1 MEARRFRLMWLI
13 VLLLTETQYTKASPQ
28 TFTVGKEQ
36 EPEFS
41 KAVPNVTVSVGRD
54 AKLPCVVD
62 NLGSY
67 GVAWLRVESK
77 TILTIRHNVITGNY
91 RIDLS
96 HGDRRNWILH
106 IKNVQESDRGG
117 YMCQINTFPMKSQVG
132 YLDVVVPPVI
142 IDAESD
148 TDVLAREGSNVTMK
162 CRAKGYPFPEI
173 TWKREDGQP
182 ISVGL
187 WQNDLDQDI
196 SYKGELLKVTKVSRL
211 HMGAYLCIASN
222 GVQPSIS
229 RRVVLHV
236 HFTPMIWVPNQLIG
250 SPIGNDVT
258 LECHTEAY
266 PSSINYWQ
274 TGKGDM
280 IVSDHKYRVKD
291 EHKTYKVHM
300 KLIILNIQADDFG
313 TYRCHAR
320 NSLGS
325 TEGNIRIYEIHLS
338 PAKEDIT
345 TTPNSVLERDDNM
358 PLKQA
363 DTKESARR
371 IQGENLG
378 FPNESLSRE
387 AGDVDT
393 PSGDTPEFTLGKN
406 VAILGNKPCIIKF
419 WCFTFVMHCLSELA
433 VIMTTRTDR

>member
-1 MEARRFRLMWLI
+1 MWLI
-13 VLLLTETQYTKASPQ
+13 VLLFTDIFHADASLQ
-28 TFTVGKEQ
+28 IFTTAEGP
-36 EPEFS
+36 EPEFAR
-41 KAVPNVTVSVGRD
+41 AVPNVTVPVGRD
-54 AKLPCVVD
+54 AQLPCVVD

-77 TILTIRHNVITGNY
+77 TILTIRHKVITRNY

-106 IKNVQESDRGG
+106 IKNVQESDKGG
-117 YMCQINTFPMKSQVG
+117 YMCQINTVPMKSQVG

-162 CRAKGYPFPEI
+162 CRAKGYPVPEI

-182 ISVGL
+182 VSVGL

-196 SYKGELLKVTKVSRL
+196 SHTGESLKVTKVSRL

-250 SPIGNDVT
+250 SPVENNVT

-266 PSSINYWQ
+266 PASINYW
-274 TGKGDM
+274 TTEKGDM
-280 IVSDHKYRVKD
+280 LVTDHKYRVKN
-291 EHKTYKVHM
+291 EHKTYKVQM
-300 KLIILNIQADDFG
+300 KLTILKIQPDDFG
-313 TYRCHAR
+313 TYNCHAR

-325 TEGNIRIYEIHLS
+325 TEGTIRIYEIHPSSNRETIKLD
-338 PAKEDIT
+338 K
-345 TTPNSVLERDDNM
+345 VLEDENM

-363 DTKESARR
+363 DRKSNLNTKESARR

-378 FPNESLSRE
+378 FLNESLSRE
-387 AGDVDT
+387 SSDVFR
-393 PSGDTPEFTLGKN
+393 PSGGTQGSASEENGASIGN
-406 VAILGNKPCIIKF
+406 ECWILAL
-419 WCFTFVMHCLSELA
+419 WCFGLVMHFSSELLEI
-433 VIMTTRTDR
+433 VFTRTDR

>member
-1 MEARRFRLMWLI
+1 MWLI
-13 VLLLTETQYTKASPQ
+13 VLLLTETLHTEASLQ
-28 TFTVGKEQ
+28 TFTIDEES

-54 AKLPCVVD
+54 AQLPCVVD

-162 CRAKGYPFPEI
+162 CRAKGYPVPEI

-187 WQNDLDQDI
+187 WQNDLDQ
-196 SYKGELLKVTKVSRL
+196 V
-211 HMGAYLCIASN
+211 
-222 GVQPSIS
+222 
-229 RRVVLHV
+229 
-236 HFTPMIWVPNQLIG
+236 TPMIWVPNQLIG
-250 SPIGNDVT
+250 SPIENDVT

-274 TGKGDM
+274 TERGDM

-300 KLIILNIQADDFG
+300 KLIILNIQPDDFG
-313 TYRCHAR
+313 TYKCHAR

-338 PAKEDIT
+338 PGKEEIT
-345 TTPNSVLERDDNM
+345 VIPDNTLGRDDNL

-387 AGDVDT
+387 TGDVFKT
-393 PSGDTPEFTLGKN
+393 PGDNPGSTSGKN
-406 VAILGNKPCIIKF
+406 VAALGNKPCIITF
-419 WCFTFVMHCLSELA
+419 WCFTFVMQCLSTLA